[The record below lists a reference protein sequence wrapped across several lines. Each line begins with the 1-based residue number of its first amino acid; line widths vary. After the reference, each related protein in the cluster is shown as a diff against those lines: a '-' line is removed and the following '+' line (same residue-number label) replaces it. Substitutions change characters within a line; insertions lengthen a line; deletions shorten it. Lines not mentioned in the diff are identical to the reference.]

1 LRHGHAIA
9 RRNRAQAVQLVSRAV
24 DFSLCSGAMQQPQ
37 DTAAVR
43 HSTPAMKLKLFLH
56 RWTAGRPRLSGSL
69 LGGIVLYALL
79 PTRMG
84 QPQRMTV
91 AWDCAI
97 LGFLVLTGLMAASAT
112 PEKMRW
118 RAQFQDTNKW
128 AILGLTIAATL
139 AGLLSIGLVLPD
151 AKHQPDLLA
160 RASVALA
167 GLTILLS
174 WVFAHTMFALHYAH
188 EFYGDRRGG
197 PVGKDDKPAPSHAG
211 GLAFPEEKTPDYW
224 DFLYFSFVVG
234 MTCQVSDVQ
243 VTSRSMRRL
252 TLGHGLVAF
261 LFNTVILALSINIAA
276 GLLQ

>member
-1 LRHGHAIA
+1 M
-9 RRNRAQAVQLVSRAV
+9 NS
-24 DFSLCSGAMQQPQ
+24 
-37 DTAAVR
+37 
-43 HSTPAMKLKLFLH
+43 KLLLA

-69 LGGIVLYALL
+69 LGGIVLYTVL
-79 PTRMG
+79 PAAMG
-84 QPQRMTV
+84 LPVRATIS
-91 AWDCAI
+91 WDCAI
-97 LGFLVLTGLMAASAT
+97 LGFLVLTMVMAAGATSA
-112 PEKMRW
+112 EIRW

-128 AILGLTIAATL
+128 AILGLTVAAAL

-160 RASVALA
+160 KASVALA

-174 WVFAHTMFALHYAH
+174 WIFAHTMFALHYAH
-188 EFYGDRRGG
+188 EFYGEPGAGPRR
-197 PVGKDDKPAPSHAG
+197 KDDKPAPSHAG

-252 TLGHGLVAF
+252 TLGHGLVSF